1 MGKYSYFG
9 LGSET
14 NEVRNK
20 KLQAEVEDGVDVEGD
35 RDGGFELLSF
45 RSFLNKGDVTQ
56 SACSRKPAGPSQD
69 CSEEL
74 WPALHAEGLLRHLPV
89 VENL

>member
-35 RDGGFELLSF
+35 RDGGFKLLSF
-45 RSFLNKGDVTQ
+45 LKST
-56 SACSRKPAGPSQD
+56 
-69 CSEEL
+69 
-74 WPALHAEGLLRHLPV
+74 
-89 VENL
+89 